1 MRVCIKPFMYI
12 TMGYRWKIKMVY
24 FFSLV
29 YELSFNGA
37 SNIMLHR
44 LLSYFLH
51 HTKLSP
57 ETTHWIQVA
66 CIINIKHSYVILHS
80 LLGEHS
86 LHEIQT
92 FIKESDYAFT
102 HSTHIVNSF
111 LRISIIP
118 SNLLRMY
125 VCMPKCSKTHFLLLA
140 DLTRVFQ
147 IISKKWSCINY
158 WNFPATFVCIVED
171 SLRRVCVNTFIYFNT
186 NVRIE
191 NNRLKKGIGENID

>member
-12 TMGYRWKIKMVY
+12 TTWYRWKINMVY

-57 ETTHWIQVA
+57 ETTLDP

-125 VCMPKCSKTHFLLLA
+125 ACP
-140 DLTRVFQ
+140 
-147 IISKKWSCINY
+147 
-158 WNFPATFVCIVED
+158 
-171 SLRRVCVNTFIYFNT
+171 
-186 NVRIE
+186 NVRKRIFCY
-191 NNRLKKGIGENID
+191 LQT